1 MENKNL
7 ENILNKIKASAENKE
22 NVLDNTTEVTD
33 TNKEDVIKA
42 DNPETEVAETA
53 ATETVTEITNTDDK
67 STDLADT
74 DTDNQKEISN
84 MDMMIKISKNEQNLQ
99 DIKLL
104 TSAKVTDQLK
114 VFLISQA
121 RNELTRVIKLTNF
134 LDTIENNYMSKINQA
149 MMDDALT
156 LKQYGEILENITTL
170 LNRSNEIITKVLKDE
185 SLTAILNTTIYANN
199 TTTDTQTSI
208 VSQLKDPQS
217 RERVRNVINNILYH
231 TQNYNPNDFVE
242 EVPNTVI
249 VEGDQKNE

>member
-33 TNKEDVIKA
+33 TNKEDTVETSS
-42 DNPETEVAETA
+42 PETETTETDV
-53 ATETVTEITNTDDK
+53 TETVTEITNADDK
-67 STDLADT
+67 STNLA

-156 LKQYGEILENITTL
+156 LKQYGDILENITTL

-242 EVPNTVI
+242 EEVPNTVI

>member
-33 TNKEDVIKA
+33 TNKEDTVETSS
-42 DNPETEVAETA
+42 PETETTETA

-67 STDLADT
+67 STDLA

-156 LKQYGEILENITTL
+156 LKQYGDILENITTL

>member
-42 DNPETEVAETA
+42 DNPETEVA

-67 STDLADT
+67 STNLA

-104 TSAKVTDQLK
+104 TSTKVTDQLK

-156 LKQYGEILENITTL
+156 LKQYGDILENITTL

>member
-42 DNPETEVAETA
+42 DNPETEVAETT
-53 ATETVTEITNTDDK
+53 ATETVTEITNADDK
-67 STDLADT
+67 STDLA

-156 LKQYGEILENITTL
+156 LKQYGDILENITTL